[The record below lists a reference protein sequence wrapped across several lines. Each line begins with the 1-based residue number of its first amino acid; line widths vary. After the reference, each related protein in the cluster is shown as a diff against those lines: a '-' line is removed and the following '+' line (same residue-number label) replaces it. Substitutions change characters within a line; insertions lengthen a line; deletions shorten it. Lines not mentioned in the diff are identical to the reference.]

1 MRSSLM
7 ERVKDKEAFIRAVAV
22 VALSKL
28 AGAEDPEDLG
38 DDAINVID
46 ALVDILRYDS
56 SP

>member
-1 MRSSLM
+1 MD
-7 ERVKDKEAFIRAVAV
+7 RVKDKEPFIRAVAV

-38 DDAINVID
+38 DDTVSVVE